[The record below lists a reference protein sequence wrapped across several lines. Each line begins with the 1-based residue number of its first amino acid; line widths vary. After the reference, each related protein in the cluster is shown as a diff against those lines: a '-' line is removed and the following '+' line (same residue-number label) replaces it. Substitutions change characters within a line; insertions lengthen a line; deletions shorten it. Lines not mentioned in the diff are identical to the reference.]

1 MHYLFFHLVVV
12 LGALR
17 RLTTRRTVAAADAGP
32 GQDPRAVQ
40 AGRGVRQLAQRLRH
54 GRLSLVLLHP
64 TDLLNANLGREI
76 GLVLVAT
83 ASSLHHLFL
92 LLQLFRV
99 YFVHLFAQDVE
110 EELRG
115 VNVSLGITGRRWLRG
130 LVALAHFVL
139 LLEHLD
145 QLHEKLLSVRP
156 DIRDLSRLHMTLDH
170 RPILAVYSERLEES
184 LVLLLGPAAETPL
197 LFTSRAN

>member
-1 MHYLFFHLVVV
+1 M
-12 LGALR
+12 
-17 RLTTRRTVAAADAGP
+17 
-32 GQDPRAVQ
+32 
-40 AGRGVRQLAQRLRH
+40 
-54 GRLSLVLLHP
+54 
-64 TDLLNANLGREI
+64 
-76 GLVLVAT
+76 
-83 ASSLHHLFL
+83 
-92 LLQLFRV
+92 
-99 YFVHLFAQDVE
+99 HLFAQDVE